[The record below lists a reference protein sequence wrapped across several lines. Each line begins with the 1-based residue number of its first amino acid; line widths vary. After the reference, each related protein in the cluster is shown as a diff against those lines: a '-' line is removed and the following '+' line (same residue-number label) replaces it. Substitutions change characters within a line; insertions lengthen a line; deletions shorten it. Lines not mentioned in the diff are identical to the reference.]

1 MRYLHASLLL
11 ILSLASLS
19 ASTHNSTKLEDT
31 FVAEPKRRGIIQLLR
46 SCAVT
51 YGICNWTAVHKDLLP
66 FARIKDRHAYKI
78 LWILTAL
85 TFPEFLLIVAG
96 AFFLVMGGYTI
107 KRHIGTEEKPD
118 VVIALTQ
125 AGLEKLIGF
134 GEWGKSWVI
143 EDRPERKQS
152 FFQSAISKLQG
163 VCVFGS
169 KASSPKDL
177 EKLAPD
183 HPEQIK
189 KQNLQEYLEEDE
201 RTTCS
206 FASTEP
212 SDTTNEDES
221 LLPPPFGI
229 DSTRPS
235 SETTRTLV
243 PEQTQQVD
251 DITIA
256 SLKIPV
262 KTQIFETDLT
272 SCYSHS
278 MPVVIESSD
287 LSKDRHNI
295 GYRMCHLV
303 FSNFAYDSRHSS
315 EFNGMALSAINT
327 GLHAIAWNSHFP
339 TKSEEVLWKKY

>member
-1 MRYLHASLLL
+1 
-11 ILSLASLS
+11 
-19 ASTHNSTKLEDT
+19 
-31 FVAEPKRRGIIQLLR
+31 
-46 SCAVT
+46 
-51 YGICNWTAVHKDLLP
+51 
-66 FARIKDRHAYKI
+66 
-78 LWILTAL
+78 
-85 TFPEFLLIVAG
+85 
-96 AFFLVMGGYTI
+96 MGGYTI

-206 FASTEP
+206 FGRDPCGYSYRLRGVRVW
-212 SDTTNEDES
+212 
-221 LLPPPFGI
+221 LLVIQTFGYQYA
-229 DSTRPS
+229 D
-235 SETTRTLV
+235 
-243 PEQTQQVD
+243 
-251 DITIA
+251 
-256 SLKIPV
+256 
-262 KTQIFETDLT
+262 
-272 SCYSHS
+272 
-278 MPVVIESSD
+278 
-287 LSKDRHNI
+287 
-295 GYRMCHLV
+295 
-303 FSNFAYDSRHSS
+303 
-315 EFNGMALSAINT
+315 
-327 GLHAIAWNSHFP
+327 
-339 TKSEEVLWKKY
+339 